1 VKDAEHHQTIWR
13 RLLGKERRKAERR
26 SVPGLVAYYWDGG
39 PPTSHP
45 IREIS
50 LTGMYLLT
58 DQRWYPGTML
68 MMRLQQ
74 VDSHDSDPDRA
85 IMVHAKAVRWGTN
98 GVGMAFVA
106 KGKSLLQNGHD
117 RKSSAENQKSLKKF
131 VWPG

>member
-1 VKDAEHHQTIWR
+1 VKDGEQHKSIWR
-13 RLLGKERRKAERR
+13 SLLGRERRKAERR

-39 PPTSHP
+39 PPTSHS
-45 IREIS
+45 IQEIS

-58 DQRWYPGTML
+58 DQRWYPGTMM

-85 IMVHAKAVRWGTN
+85 ITVHAKAVRWGTD

-106 KGKSLLQNGHD
+106 LGKSLLQNGHG
-117 RKSSAENQKSLKKF
+117 SMLSAENQKSLKQF